1 MPEATVNDSTPEEE
15 PPTSERGGETEQDA
29 PSDAEELRED
39 AKEEIQRAADSEPER
54 HEAQDGPK
62 ATPTQ
67 HDAEAVTAAG
77 TPSGEAQEALQEKL
91 EAQQREQQEQ
101 QRASDRKDEEAEG
114 HRTAREL
121 VAEGEAPLAPLPGRA
136 EPADDGGSP
145 AQPADSDEVQDD
157 QEQASAR

>member
-1 MPEATVNDSTPEEE
+1 MPDDATVNESAPEEE

-29 PSDAEELRED
+29 PSDAAELRED
-39 AKEEIQRAADSEPER
+39 AKEEIQQAADSEPER

-67 HDAEAVTAAG
+67 HEAEAVTAAG

-91 EAQQREQQEQ
+91 EAREEEQQES
-101 QRASDRKDEEAEG
+101 SDRNDEESEG

-145 AQPADSDEVQDD
+145 AEPADSDEVQDE
-157 QEQASAR
+157 QEQASAG

>member
-1 MPEATVNDSTPEEE
+1 MPDDATVNDSAPEEK

-29 PSDAEELRED
+29 PSDAAELRED
-39 AKEEIQRAADSEPER
+39 AKEEIQQAAESEPER

-67 HDAEAVTAAG
+67 HEAEAVTASG

-91 EAQQREQQEQ
+91 EAQGEEETP
-101 QRASDRKDEEAEG
+101 DGKDEESEG

-145 AQPADSDEVQDD
+145 AEPAESDEVQDD